1 MVWHHSL
8 SLMNS
13 FNKTEAAVFSCR
25 LCFLRAFPFISLIII
40 CLYIYIYYI
49 LFCSVLFFNN
59 YTHVKSTYIS
69 RVQQGKSFR
78 DNYASLLQVI
88 TAIICPPCS
97 GCFISDKWHNCYVMN
112 VLRLAHVAF
121 CSTYTYIYYK
131 IELSTYSLYTTCF
144 ATISV

>member
-1 MVWHHSL
+1 MLIKPNRTVWRIIDRHSYQE
-8 SLMNS
+8 SRH
-13 FNKTEAAVFSCR
+13 VV
-25 LCFLRAFPFISLIII
+25 
-40 CLYIYIYYI
+40 
-49 LFCSVLFFNN
+49 VLGSN
-59 YTHVKSTYIS
+59 YTSTTPVHQISHFTHYTGYMS

-144 ATISV
+144 ATISVWNI